1 VFSPAAVKPCR
12 KGVTKKKATPKQK
25 PVGGNIV
32 PAIGGGGLIDR
43 SQIDELVAET
53 GQNGS
58 TAGRRILRSRKG
70 SDNARQDSEAKL
82 TRSLT
87 AANKAMKDR
96 RAAVHAK
103 MAT

>member
-1 VFSPAAVKPCR
+1 VEPLR
-12 KGVTKKKATPKQK
+12 KGVTKKKATPKRK

-53 GQNGS
+53 QQTGS
-58 TAGRRILRSRKG
+58 TSTTGRRILRSRKG

-82 TRSLT
+82 TRALT

-96 RAAVHAK
+96 RAAVHAE